1 MSDNTAIP
9 TAGFNPDKSLDPREC
24 PACRRMFTPYRS
36 FQRAC
41 SKHCRKRLREINPDD
56 LMPVHYTCRTC
67 GKGAVGYTTG
77 GGGRFKY
84 CGDCQ
89 SEAQRRRNEQKN
101 LNRRLDGTIE
111 DEARR
116 QKRRRSQMYKYGITV
131 ERYDEM
137 LAAQHGVCAI
147 CGKPPSGKGTSGQ
160 SLHVDHDH
168 SCCPGTKSC
177 GECVRGLL
185 CSNCNM
191 AVGLLKDDPTILT
204 AALRYVT
211 NA

>member
-1 MSDNTAIP
+1 MSDDTAIP
-9 TAGFNPDKSLDPREC
+9 TAGFNPDKSLTPREC
-24 PACRRMFTPYRS
+24 PACRRTFTPYRK
-36 FQRAC
+36 FQVAC
-41 SKHCRKRLREINPDD
+41 SKHCRKRINVVDQSH
-56 LMPVHYTCRTC
+56 LMPVRYTCQRC
-67 GKGAVGYTTG
+67 GNPSVGYTTG
-77 GGGRFKY
+77 GGGQFKY

-89 SEAQRRRNEQKN
+89 SDVQRERNDRKN
-101 LNRRLDGTIE
+101 AARRLDGTLD
-111 DEARR
+111 DETRR
-116 QKRRRSQMYKYGITV
+116 QKRRRANIGRYGITV

-191 AVGLLKDDPTILT
+191 GIGYLKDNPKILT